1 MRRTS
6 WLFSIT
12 VVMLA
17 AVAFAADPPDKAAK
31 TSTAKAGASSKASKG
46 AVAKPAAPA
55 PAPQPKTKPANDPRA
70 TSLFR
75 SAQNLEKTGK
85 KAGAVGLYRDVMIR
99 YPESPEA
106 GEAEA
111 RIKALGG
118 KVPTAAEIN
127 PAPPAEEAK
136 FVRAP
141 KPKYASQDA
150 NRAALNEAIGGA
162 VGGAMTQPGG
172 GGYGNQGGY
181 R

>member
-6 WLFSIT
+6 WLCSLLI
-12 VVMLA
+12 VML
-17 AVAFAADPPDKAAK
+17 VGVAADKPRKAPRNSPAKTGSAAK
-31 TSTAKAGASSKASKG
+31 TNAPKG
-46 AVAKPAAPA
+46 APATSAAPA
-55 PAPQPKTKPANDPRA
+55 AQPATKPANDPRA
-70 TSLFR
+70 TSLFA

-85 KAGAVGLYRDVMIR
+85 RAGAIGLYRDVMIR
-99 YPESPEA
+99 YPDSPEA
-106 GEAEA
+106 RQAEG

-118 KVPTAAEIN
+118 KVPAPSEIN

-141 KPKYASQDA
+141 KPKYASQAA

-162 VGGAMTQPGG
+162 VGGAMSPPAGG
-172 GGYGNQGGY
+172 GGYGSPGGY